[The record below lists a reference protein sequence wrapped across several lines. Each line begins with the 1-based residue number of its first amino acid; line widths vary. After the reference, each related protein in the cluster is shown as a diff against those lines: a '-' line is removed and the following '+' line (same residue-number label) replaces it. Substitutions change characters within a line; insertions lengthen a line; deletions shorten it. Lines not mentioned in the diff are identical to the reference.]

1 MADFTVTITVPD
13 PKVADLQLALKDYF
27 GTKADGTD
35 YTAAE
40 LKALFGDEV
49 RRRLKTLYVEYMK
62 KQATAP
68 VLGETA

>member
-13 PKVADLQLALKDYF
+13 PKVAELTAALKDYF

-35 YTAAE
+35 YSNAE
-40 LKALFGDEV
+40 LKALFDAEV

-62 KQATAP
+62 KQAAEPT
-68 VLGETA
+68 LGETA